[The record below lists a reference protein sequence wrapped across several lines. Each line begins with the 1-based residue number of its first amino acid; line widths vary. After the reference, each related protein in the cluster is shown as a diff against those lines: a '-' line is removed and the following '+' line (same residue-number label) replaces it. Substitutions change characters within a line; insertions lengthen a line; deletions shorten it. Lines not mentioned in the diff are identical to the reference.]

1 MSPKRPRIPEHMIEQ
16 DGIGVIFDNS
26 EGDGHP
32 IDFNAAFADE
42 DDGED
47 EGGLDGEAAEP

>member
-1 MSPKRPRIPEHMIEQ
+1 MIEQ